1 MKILGIP
8 AVLTVFFVLM
18 PAAASAQAASQT
30 RLTVDVKSRTL
41 NGATVVGDEV
51 TLQLFKR
58 QEQSDSLQARVG
70 EDGKAVFE
78 NVPTGPEMAAVAC
91 AKHQNM
97 AFRSQPVLLSPTAG
111 GFSADVQV
119 FDVSTDASR
128 LSVGIH
134 HVMVAV
140 RSTSLEFTEYMQL
153 NNPSDMA
160 VIGSQRDDRNRPM
173 VLQIMLP
180 AGFKDLTTSSYLEQE
195 AIVVT
200 SDGFYDTMAVP
211 PGEHQVA
218 FSYKVDIGRGTVQ
231 IAKGITLPT
240 SELLVF
246 WEHGQGK
253 LEGLGEPNDRLVN
266 AEGVPIEYYRRSGLK
281 PGENVAF
288 QISGFNVK
296 ESDAQTWIILAV
308 AFAVIALVAVLR
320 LRPRSKG
327 TGRQHE

>member
-1 MKILGIP
+1 MKNLGI
-8 AVLTVFFVLM
+8 ATVLTALLVLM
-18 PAAASAQAASQT
+18 PAAAAASAPAAQA
-30 RLTVDVKSRTL
+30 RLTVEVKSNTL
-41 NGATVVGDEV
+41 NGLTVVGDEV
-51 TLQLFKR
+51 TLQLFQG
-58 QEQSDSLQARVG
+58 QEQLDSLQARVG
-70 EDGKAVFE
+70 ADGKAVFAS
-78 NVPTGPEMAAVAC
+78 VPTGSQMAAVAS

-97 AFRSQPVLLSPTAG
+97 AFRSQPVLLNPAAG
-111 GFSADVQV
+111 EFSTSVQV
-119 FDVSTDASR
+119 FDVSTDASK

-134 HVMVAV
+134 HIMITV

-153 NNPSDMA
+153 NNTSDLA
-160 VIGSQRDDRNRPM
+160 VIGSERDGRDRPVVVR
-173 VLQIMLP
+173 IMLP
-180 AGFKDLTTSSYLEQE
+180 AGFRDLTTSSYLERE
-195 AIVVT
+195 ALVVT
-200 SDGFYDTMAVP
+200 GDGFYDTMAVP

-218 FSYKVDIGRGTVQ
+218 FSYKVDIGRRTMP

-253 LEGLGEPNDRLVN
+253 LEGLGEPSDRLVS

-288 QISGFNVK
+288 QISGFNVR
-296 ESDAQTWIILAV
+296 ESDANTWIILAA

-327 TGRQHE
+327 TA

>member
-1 MKILGIP
+1 VKILGIP